1 MEHGPLTEMMGD
13 VRGKRVLDIGCGGGQ
28 LAYYLAEAG
37 AAHVTANDA
46 SERMLAVARAQ
57 RSHPRVTYERVSM
70 EDADYSAGAFD
81 LVVSSLA
88 FHYVSDYAGL
98 VGRIARWLAVD
109 GQLVFSTE
117 HPIYAARSTDEGW
130 VSDDDGRSLGWAVD
144 DYAVEGLRE
153 RTWFIG
159 GVHRYHRMLSTI
171 LNGLIEAGFAIERIE
186 ESWPTEAW
194 LRAHPQDAEELR
206 RPMFL
211 LVRARKLPST

>member
-1 MEHGPLTEMMGD
+1 MEHGPFTEMIGG

-28 LAYYLAEAG
+28 LASYLAEAG
-37 AAHVTANDA
+37 AAQVTATDA
-46 SERMLAVARAQ
+46 SERMLQVAREQ
-57 RSHPRVTYERVSM
+57 RSHPRVTYELVSM
-70 EDADYSAGAFD
+70 EDADYPADAFE

-88 FHYVSDYAGL
+88 FHYVADYAGL
-98 VGRIARWLAVD
+98 LERVARWLTDD
-109 GQLVFSTE
+109 GLLVFSTE

-130 VSDDDGRSLGWAVD
+130 VTDAEGRSVGWAVD

-153 RTWFIG
+153 RHWYIG

-171 LNGLIEAGFAIERIE
+171 LNGLIGAGFVIERVE

-194 LRAHPQDAEELR
+194 LREHPDHAEELR

-211 LVRARKLPST
+211 LVKARRSR